1 VPVAAPPQSG
11 QTQQRILD
19 HQLWL
24 LVAEQEV
31 MEQVV
36 VVALVVLEVVEL
48 LIVVPVV
55 QAHPDK
61 EMPVVLA

>member
-1 VPVAAPPQSG
+1 
-11 QTQQRILD
+11 
-19 HQLWL
+19 
-24 LVAEQEV
+24 

-48 LIVVPVV
+48 LIVDPVV

>member
-1 VPVAAPPQSG
+1 
-11 QTQQRILD
+11 
-19 HQLWL
+19 
-24 LVAEQEV
+24 LVAEPEGT
-31 MEQVV
+31 EQVV

-48 LIVVPVV
+48 LIVGPVV